1 VCCGFTED
9 ANAFCT
15 THGIGVAEKMVY
27 LEPELLQEG

>member
-9 ANAFCT
+9 ANAFCR

-27 LEPELLQEG
+27 IEPALLQEG